1 MAKQYRIKPGASFR
15 DGDTVKTGGDLIEL
29 DLDMARLHRDKVE
42 EIEVPEFEAEPVQT
56 SAQAPDSEG

>member
-15 DGDTVKTGGDLIEL
+15 DGDTVKTGGELIEL

-42 EIEVPEFEAEPVQT
+42 EIEVPEVEPVQT

>member
-42 EIEVPEFEAEPVQT
+42 EVELPEVEPVQT

>member
-42 EIEVPEFEAEPVQT
+42 EIEVPEAVQT
-56 SAQAPDSEG
+56 SAPAPDSEG